1 MNVVTGHFIE
11 AHGALNVHK
20 RLSLIV
26 GYAYAANIPDDTVT
40 LASSPSLPTIYEVVE
55 GLN

>member
-11 AHGALNVHK
+11 AHGALTFHQQ
-20 RLSLIV
+20 LPLMV
-26 GYAYAANIPDDTVT
+26 GYAYSTNIPDDTVT
-40 LASSPSLPTIYEVVE
+40 LTSSPSLPTIYETAE